1 MSDQYRHWAEAL
13 EQGRGVETEPGNPR
27 SGFYRHGREAVA
39 IWRHPAN
46 GDLLCSRTGRRRAP
60 VLPDEIDDLF
70 SYCAANPISYA
81 TFVAVSKTG
90 QWPEDVPQSEP
101 APLALEPHEALAH
114 ETQALKRQF
123 DAFLARTGPIAEK
136 LSADIC
142 GNYAETFAAQEK
154 LGETARQEQK
164 APSLAEGRRIDGLWK
179 PAIAEANAGKRAAK
193 KALEPWLVAERAK
206 AAAAFAQTPDP
217 RLSGPAAVTA
227 GTQGRAVTL
236 RTRQVNAIVD
246 WSALF
251 EYFATLNERPA
262 DLEAVS
268 QTVVNRMVASGST
281 PPGVEIRLIEEAA

>member
-13 EQGRGVETEPGNPR
+13 AEGRGVETEPGNPR
-27 SGFYRHGREAVA
+27 SGFYRWRGEAIA
-39 IWRHPAN
+39 FWRDEAAT
-46 GDLLCSRTGRRRAP
+46 LLCWRSGRRPAP
-60 VLPDEIDDLF
+60 VHADEIDDLF
-70 SYCAANPISYA
+70 GYCAANPIPHEMFEAFS
-81 TFVAVSKTG
+81 STG
-90 QWPEDVPQSEP
+90 KWPEDVPAAPP
-101 APLALEPHEALAH
+101 APLALPPHLALAH
-114 ETQALKRQF
+114 ETQALRAQF

-164 APSLAEGRRIDGLWK
+164 APSLAEGRRIDTLWK

-193 KALEPWLVAERAK
+193 KALEGWLIAERAK
-206 AAAAFAQTPDP
+206 AAAAFAQAPDP

-227 GTQGRAVTL
+227 GTQGRGVTI
-236 RTRQVNAIVD
+236 RIRQLNAIVD

-268 QTVVNRMVASGST
+268 QTVVNRMVAQGVT
-281 PPGVEIRLIEEAA
+281 PPGVEIRRIEEAA